1 MNAASI
7 TTSDLCGQFL
17 HHLAAQ
23 PDAPAVISHDG
34 VISFRSMGR
43 MIAAAQQ
50 IITAARPRTVGLY
63 FAPSPALVAAAWGA
77 LFSGVAYVPLAPT
90 YPEDRIRYMTG
101 AGDVDLILTPAELR
115 GDLEEIV
122 AGTGVSIAEI
132 PAAAGI
138 PAAGGGGTP
147 RDTAAPDAIAFVL
160 YTSGSTGAPKGVE
173 IPQTSLAH
181 QMRWISSGLDLGPGA
196 RIVHKTPISF
206 DAAQWEFLANA
217 TGAAV
222 VVGDPDLYRDPEA
235 LIDAV
240 TTHQVTHLQ
249 VVPTLLQALCE
260 EPALSACTS
269 LRLVASGGESL
280 SSRLGATAVG
290 MLPAARIVNVY
301 GPTETTINSS
311 FYPLPRPLEGP
322 PPAAGVVPIG
332 LPVDGLAFHL
342 LDEAGEPT
350 DSATGEIGISGLQ
363 LARGYRNRPEETD
376 RRFVTRV
383 INGTPTRLYRTGDA
397 GELIDGIFHF
407 RGRTDSQVKIRGH
420 RIELDEIRNALENH
434 EWVRHAGVFT
444 VDRGNDDAPRLVAHI
459 ELNPHE
465 AAVLDQGVHHTPAV
479 FDQGVHHTHV
489 QAAEPGPWKDHPTPA
504 IALPL
509 SPEDDLLLRRTAF
522 GQTPYRA
529 FHSAETDPQL
539 LAQLTALV
547 QTPRELPG
555 PHTGGWSMPS
565 LAFVLRSLLQYR
577 SESRPPRGYAYAPA
591 GALYGVHVY
600 VRIAGLPTV
609 ADGMYYLNPR
619 SATLHFVH
627 AAPADDH
634 RPGAGLVL
642 VGRRSVISPLSM
654 ADADEVLHLEAGHL
668 LGLLDTIAPATGHRV
683 GDRNDTSA
691 ADLAL
696 IGTDPGDRFVI
707 GSWPLTEAGSADPL
721 PAVRCHLDILGGAPG
736 HRGVYESNGSVLTR
750 VSTDPL
756 IRRQD
761 VIAVD
766 RRVYDKASFGLVL
779 TSTGSPESYID
790 LGRAL
795 QRVRMNDRNL
805 GLMISGHSSFSN
817 HEPATARRIRSF
829 TGSQGESSCFALGG
843 PVTDGQTAHDATDE
857 DVLHTQEL
865 ADIITT
871 DIAGMLPHYMLPDV
885 IRICDDLP
893 RTPSGK
899 IDIRALHEAE
909 LVRAGHPDE
918 DTYTAPATP
927 LERQL
932 AHVWQESLHHDSPLS
947 TTTSFFTLGGN
958 SIAAVRLVKNIRAR
972 FGVPLPVQAIF
983 EHDTI
988 AKQARALSAENTAAF
1003 SRAVPLAGKGDSPVF
1018 LWPGLGGYPM
1028 NLRALAESTA
1038 GTSYTCYGLQ
1048 AHGLN
1053 DGEDTKD
1060 DTIVV
1065 MARRDI
1071 EQVRRIQPH
1080 GPYNLIGYSFGARIA
1095 FEVAHQLETQGETVD
1110 RVILLAPGSPSIQQE
1125 PATPGADGRY
1135 RETWFKRLLFS
1146 VFFGRTDGPLADSVA
1161 ATVTG
1166 RDSFLKAVASGLEID
1181 TSLADRIT
1189 RLVEK
1194 TCEFQYTFTEL
1205 ADRNLAA
1212 AITIIRAAG
1221 DDYSF
1226 LDTAATDVSHTSGT
1240 LNADHYQIL
1249 RTPHVEHTANTVI
1262 AALTQPTTTKL
1273 PKDNPRTPHATLGRV

>member
-1 MNAASI
+1 MNAPSI

-23 PDAPAVISHDG
+23 PDAPAVISRDG

-50 IITAARPRTVGLY
+50 IVTAAKPRTVGLY
-63 FAPSPALVAAAWGA
+63 FTPTPALVAAAWGA

-90 YPEDRIRYMTG
+90 YPEDRIHYMIG
-101 AGDVDLILTPAELR
+101 AGDVDLVLTPAELR

-122 AGTGVSIAEI
+122 AGTDVSIAEI
-132 PAAAGI
+132 PAVADI
-138 PAAGGGGTP
+138 PAPGGGDTP

-173 IPQTSLAH
+173 IPQASLAH
-181 QMRWISSGLDLGPGA
+181 QMRWINAGLGLGPGA

-235 LIDAV
+235 LIGTV

-260 EPALSACTS
+260 EPTFSDCTS

-280 SSRLGATAVG
+280 SSRLGSTAVG

-311 FYPLPRPLEGP
+311 FYPLPRPLDGP
-322 PPAAGVVPIG
+322 ASVAGVVPIG
-332 LPVDGLAFHL
+332 LPIDGLAFHL

-350 DSATGEIGISGLQ
+350 DSAIGEIGISGLQ

-383 INGTPTRLYRTGDA
+383 INGTPTRLYRTGDV

-420 RIELDEIRNALENH
+420 RIELDEIRNVLENH
-434 EWVRHAGVFT
+434 ERVRHAGVFT
-444 VDRGNDDAPRLVAHI
+444 VDRGNGDAPRLVAHV
-459 ELNPHE
+459 ELNPH
-465 AAVLDQGVHHTPAV
+465 
-479 FDQGVHHTHV
+479 
-489 QAAEPGPWKDHPTPA
+489 
-504 IALPL
+504 
-509 SPEDDLLLRRTAF
+509 
-522 GQTPYRA
+522 
-529 FHSAETDPQL
+529 
-539 LAQLTALV
+539 
-547 QTPRELPG
+547 
-555 PHTGGWSMPS
+555 
-565 LAFVLRSLLQYR
+565 
-577 SESRPPRGYAYAPA
+577 
-591 GALYGVHVY
+591 
-600 VRIAGLPTV
+600 
-609 ADGMYYLNPR
+609 
-619 SATLHFVH
+619 
-627 AAPADDH
+627 
-634 RPGAGLVL
+634 
-642 VGRRSVISPLSM
+642 
-654 ADADEVLHLEAGHL
+654 ADEGVLHAQ
-668 LGLLDTIAPATGHRV
+668 GLAEI
-683 GDRNDTSA
+683 
-691 ADLAL
+691 
-696 IGTDPGDRFVI
+696 
-707 GSWPLTEAGSADPL
+707 
-721 PAVRCHLDILGGAPG
+721 
-736 HRGVYESNGSVLTR
+736 
-750 VSTDPL
+750 
-756 IRRQD
+756 
-761 VIAVD
+761 
-766 RRVYDKASFGLVL
+766 
-779 TSTGSPESYID
+779 
-790 LGRAL
+790 
-795 QRVRMNDRNL
+795 
-805 GLMISGHSSFSN
+805 IS
-817 HEPATARRIRSF
+817 
-829 TGSQGESSCFALGG
+829 
-843 PVTDGQTAHDATDE
+843 
-857 DVLHTQEL
+857 
-865 ADIITT
+865 T
-871 DIAGMLPHYMLPDV
+871 DIARMLPHYMLPDV
-885 IRICDDLP
+885 IRILDDLP

-909 LVRAGHPDE
+909 LVRADHPDE
-918 DTYTAPATP
+918 DAYIAPAT
-927 LERQL
+927 LVEQQL
-932 AHVWQESLHHDSPLS
+932 AQLWQESLQHDSPVS
-947 TTTSFFTLGGN
+947 TATSFFALGGS

-988 AKQARALSAENTAAF
+988 AKQARALSAGNTAAF
-1003 SRAVPLAGKGDSPVF
+1003 SRAVPLAGKGDHLLF
-1018 LWPGLGGYPM
+1018 LWSGLGGYPM
-1028 NLRALAESTA
+1028 NLRALAESIA
-1038 GTSYTCYGLQ
+1038 GTSYRCYGLQ

-1053 DGEDTKD
+1053 DGEDIED

-1146 VFFGRTDGPLADSVA
+1146 VFFGRTDGPLADNVA

-1166 RDSFLKAVASGLEID
+1166 RDSFLKTVASDLEID

-1194 TCEFQYTFTEL
+1194 TCEFEYTFTEL

-1226 LDTAATDVSHTSGT
+1226 LDTVATDVSYTSGT
-1240 LNADHYQIL
+1240 LDANHYQIL
-1249 RTPHVEHTANTVI
+1249 RTPHVEHTASAVI
-1262 AALTQPTTTKL
+1262 AALTEPTITKI
-1273 PKDNPRTPHATLGRV
+1273 PKENSRTSHATLGRV

>member
-1 MNAASI
+1 MNAPSI

-23 PDAPAVISHDG
+23 PDAPAVISREG

-50 IITAARPRTVGLY
+50 IITAAKPRTVGLY
-63 FAPSPALVAAAWGA
+63 FTPSPALVAAAWGA

-90 YPEDRIRYMTG
+90 YPEDRIRYMIG

-122 AGTGVSIAEI
+122 AGTDVSIAEI
-132 PAAAGI
+132 PAVAGI
-138 PAAGGGGTP
+138 PAAGGGDTP
-147 RDTAAPDAIAFVL
+147 LDNAAPDAIAFVL

-173 IPQTSLAH
+173 IPQASLAH
-181 QMRWISSGLDLGPGA
+181 QMRWINSGLDLGPGA

-222 VVGDPDLYRDPEA
+222 VVGDPDLFRDPEA

-290 MLPAARIVNVY
+290 MLPGARIVNVY

-322 PPAAGVVPIG
+322 APAAGVVPIG

-444 VDRGNDDAPRLVAHI
+444 VDRGNDDAPRLVAHV

-465 AAVLDQGVHHTPAV
+465 AAVLDQGVHHTP
-479 FDQGVHHTHV
+479 V
-489 QAAEPGPWKDHPTPA
+489 QAAELGPWKDHSTPA

-509 SPEDDLLLRRTAF
+509 APEDDLLLRRIAF
-522 GQTPYRA
+522 GHTSYRT
-529 FHSAETDPQL
+529 FHSGETDPQL

-555 PHTGGWSMPS
+555 PHTGDWSMSS

-577 SESRPPRGYAYAPA
+577 SESRLLPTYAYAST
-591 GALYGVHVY
+591 GALYGVQVH
-600 VRIAGLPTV
+600 VRIAGLPAV

-619 SATLHFVH
+619 TATLHFVH
-627 AAPADDH
+627 ATPADDH
-634 RPGAGLVL
+634 RPGADVVL
-642 VGRRSVISPLSM
+642 VGRRSVISPVST
-654 ADADEVLHLEAGHL
+654 ANVDEALHLEAGHL
-668 LGLLDTIAPATGHRV
+668 LGLLDTIAPAIGHRV
-683 GDRNDTSA
+683 GDRIDMSA
-691 ADLAL
+691 ADPAL

-707 GSWPLTEAGSADPL
+707 GSWPLTQAGSADPL
-721 PAVRCHLDILGGAPG
+721 PAVRCHLDILGGAPE
-736 HRGVYESNGSVLTR
+736 HRGVYESKGSVLTR

-756 IRRQD
+756 IRRKD
-761 VIAVD
+761 VVAVD
-766 RRVYDKASFGLVL
+766 QRVYDKASFGLVL

-805 GLMISGHSSFSN
+805 GLMSSGYSSFSG
-817 HEPATARRIRSF
+817 HEPATARRIRAF
-829 TGSQGESSCFALGG
+829 TGNRGESSCFALGG
-843 PVTDGQTAHDATDE
+843 AVTDDQIAHDGTDE
-857 DVLHTQEL
+857 DVLHTQGL
-865 ADIITT
+865 AEIITT

-885 IRICDDLP
+885 IRIRDDLP

-909 LVRAGHPDE
+909 LVRADHPDE
-918 DTYTAPATP
+918 DTYIAPAT
-927 LERQL
+927 LVEHQL
-932 AHVWQESLHHDSPLS
+932 AQVWQESLQHDSPVS
-947 TTTSFFTLGGN
+947 TATSFFTLGGN

-983 EHDTI
+983 EYDTI
-988 AKQARALSAENTAAF
+988 AKQARALSAENTAVF
-1003 SRAVPLAGKGDSPVF
+1003 SRAVPLAGKGDNPVF

-1038 GTSYTCYGLQ
+1038 GTSYRCYGLQ

-1053 DGEDTKD
+1053 DGEDIED

-1110 RVILLAPGSPSIQQE
+1110 RVVLLAPGSPSIQQE

-1146 VFFGRTDGPLADSVA
+1146 VFFGRTDGPLADNVA

-1194 TCEFQYTFTEL
+1194 TCEFEYTFTEL

-1226 LDTAATDVSHTSGT
+1226 LDTAATDVSYTSGT
-1240 LNADHYQIL
+1240 LDANHYQIL

-1273 PKDNPRTPHATLGRV
+1273 PKENPRTPHVTLGRV